1 MKRTIC
7 ILAAA
12 LLLCAEVAADS
23 LGLSTVVIDA
33 GHGGKDAGCVSADG
47 KTYEKTLTLDIS
59 RRLAGRIKEAFPD
72 VKVILT
78 RDKDEYIT
86 LDDRALKAN
95 AAGADLFISIHI
107 NAAER
112 KSPNGFSVHV
122 LGQSSDK
129 NRDLFANN
137 MEVCR
142 RENSVIMLED
152 DYSTKYQGFDPS
164 DPESYIF
171 MVLMQNSHLEQSLK
185 FAQTVGM
192 QLKGGPLKND
202 RGVSQ
207 DPFYVLWKTA
217 MPAVLVELGFI
228 SNSTDLAVL
237 RQPGKREELAGR
249 LFEAFKS
256 YKESYDSSMGATPDA
271 GYTKPAQA
279 AGPKTE
285 AAAAEQ
291 SELWGI
297 QIFATAS
304 PVRKRDYDFLGY
316 DPVYIKSG
324 KLYKYYICTG
334 KDKAEAGRGLAA
346 ARKKY
351 PDAFVTRIQGSP
363 VVVQK

>member
-1 MKRTIC
+1 M
-7 ILAAA
+7 AA
-12 LLLCAEVAADS
+12 LVLCARMAAES
-23 LGLSTVVIDA
+23 FGLSTVVIDA
-33 GHGGKDAGCVSADG
+33 GHGGKDAGCISADG

-59 RRLAGRIKEAFPD
+59 RRLANLIRDGYPE
-72 VKVILT
+72 VKVLLT

-86 LDDRALKAN
+86 LDDRAAKAN

-107 NAAER
+107 NASER

-122 LGQSSDK
+122 LGQSSNK

-185 FAQTVGM
+185 FAQTAGTS
-192 QLKGGPLKND
+192 LKGGPVRND

-228 SNSTDLAVL
+228 SNASDLAVL
-237 RQPGKREELAGR
+237 RQSSHRQELARR
-249 LFEAFKS
+249 LYEAFRT
-256 YKESYDSSMGATPDA
+256 YKDGYDSSMSGRQTDTPDNA
-271 GYTKPAQA
+271 VP
-279 AGPKTE
+279 
-285 AAAAEQ
+285 AAADKAAQ
-291 SELWGI
+291 KELWGI

-304 PVRKRDYDFLGY
+304 PVNENEYDFLGY
-316 DPVYIKSG
+316 TPVHIKSG
-324 KLYKYYICTG
+324 RFYKYYICTG
-334 KDKAEAGRGLAA
+334 ADKAAVEGKLASVK
-346 ARKKY
+346 KKY
-351 PDAFVTRIQGSP
+351 PDAFVTLIQGRP
-363 VVVQK
+363 AAGKD